1 MATSDTSAV
10 PAGRE
15 FSVTPEYVQT
25 AASSVN
31 TTAENI
37 AEQLSALKS
46 YVVSL
51 EGQWQGIAA
60 STFTALMADYDIYS
74 QMLNQALTGIA
85 SGLQG
90 TYVNY
95 SESEQQNVTNLQA
108 VGGAIPGGNFT

>member
-1 MATSDTSAV
+1 MTTPSGADFA
-10 PAGRE
+10 
-15 FSVTPEYVQT
+15 VTPEDVQ
-25 AASSVN
+25 AASQSA
-31 TTAENI
+31 TATANNL
-37 AEQLSALKS
+37 AEQLAALKS

-60 STFTALMADYDIYS
+60 NTFSSLMADYDTYS

-95 SESEQQNVTNLQA
+95 SESEAQNISNLQA
-108 VGGAIPGGNFT
+108 VGGSIPGANFS